1 MPRAHKVDANQAE
14 IIAAFRELGC
24 SVHDC
29 SGVGGGFPD
38 LVVGLVG
45 VNLLV
50 ECKTDAGTLTPEQ
63 ERFSQEWRGTMRIVR
78 SADEAREL
86 VTRTRRQVCKSQSA
100 A

>member
-1 MPRAHKVDANQAE
+1 MKGRKVDANQAE
-14 IIAAFRELGC
+14 IIAAFRALGC
-24 SVHDC
+24 AVHDC
-29 SGVGGGFPD
+29 SGVGNGFPD

-50 ECKTDAGTLTPEQ
+50 ECKTDAGTLTPDQ
-63 ERFSQEWRGTMRIVR
+63 ERFSQEWRGSMHVVR